1 MIFFLEGLYSKF
13 GLVVFVIFVQG
24 VRSGNSLWVRV
35 ARLKSEVVEA
45 LFSRCEV
52 FELLD
57 SFCPK
62 V

>member
-1 MIFFLEGLYSKF
+1 M
-13 GLVVFVIFVQG
+13 IFVQG

>member
-1 MIFFLEGLYSKF
+1 M
-13 GLVVFVIFVQG
+13 VFVTFVHG
-24 VRSGNSLWVRV
+24 VRSVNSLWVRV
-35 ARLKSEVVEA
+35 ARLKSEVAEA